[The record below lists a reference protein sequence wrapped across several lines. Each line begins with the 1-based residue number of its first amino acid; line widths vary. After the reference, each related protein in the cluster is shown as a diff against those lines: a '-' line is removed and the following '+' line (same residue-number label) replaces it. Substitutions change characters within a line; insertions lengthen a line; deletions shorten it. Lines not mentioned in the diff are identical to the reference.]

1 MHLLVQVRNAEIAN
15 LNGLF
20 ARLALLVSMF
30 DECIPMS
37 TLSEQGTDIE
47 SATQG
52 QKVSASTSFLRC
64 SFRVRKVNRGAL
76 YTFLSLSNLE

>member
-20 ARLALLVSMF
+20 ARLALLISMF
-30 DECIPMS
+30 DGCIPMS
-37 TLSEQGTDIE
+37 TLSEQGTNIE

-52 QKVSASTSFLRC
+52 QKYQQARLSFAVPSVCDR
-64 SFRVRKVNRGAL
+64 
-76 YTFLSLSNLE
+76 